1 MMRGGRKGHDKQG
14 ASSGRAGAS
23 SGCAGASGGGGGG
36 GAQHFDCVR
45 ACFACWCVCAVG
57 FDGGWFGGVFFVDV
71 DVRLALAWRR
81 ARRPVVGGGGAAW
94 AAWAA
99 GTSRRVWVGAWHA
112 VRLRRRGRFVCSSAS
127 VGGGRVASTTWRGG
141 GGVQHWQGVRRVAWE
156 GVGSA
161 VVGFRS
167 GLRAGGRAGR
177 ARMVGGVAFALCALG
192 WVVVEG
198 GGRRLILARRV
209 ASRVA
214 ALGRARSDRRV
225 VWVSPGGRGGGPR

>member
-1 MMRGGRKGHDKQG
+1 MCGGRKGHVKQG

-23 SGCAGASGGGGGG
+23 GGSGGGGGGGG

-57 FDGGWFGGVFFVDV
+57 FDGGWWWGGVCFVDV
-71 DVRLALAWRR
+71 DVRLALALRR
-81 ARRPVVGGGGAAW
+81 ARQPVVGGGG

-112 VRLRRRGRFVCSSAS
+112 VRLRRRGRFVCSSAL

-141 GGVQHWQGVRRVAWE
+141 DGVQHLQSVRRVAWE

-167 GLRAGGRAGR
+167 GLRAGGRARR
-177 ARMVGGVAFALCALG
+177 ARVVGGVAFALCALG

-198 GGRRLILARRV
+198 GGRTLREE
-209 ASRVA
+209 
-214 ALGRARSDRRV
+214 GE
-225 VWVSPGGRGGGPR
+225 G